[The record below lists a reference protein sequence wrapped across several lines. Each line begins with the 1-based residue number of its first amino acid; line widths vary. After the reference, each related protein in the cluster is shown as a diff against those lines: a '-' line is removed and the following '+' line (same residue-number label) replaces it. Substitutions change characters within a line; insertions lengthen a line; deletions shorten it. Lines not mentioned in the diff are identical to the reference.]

1 MEQLS
6 HSSLIKLH
14 YSEHEEGS
22 FNFYYEYV
30 HLTLEKWI
38 INLGDDVLD
47 SLKSQMLDLSNFLNA
62 SGIAFTFDPRFVGV
76 NQDMRLKYFISDF
89 SIIDAGQEQ
98 LRARNEAA
106 NKKAIESFFEKF
118 KTCTEDNALLST
130 SFFDHRETM
139 CESVSTRESWSL
151 ARNSIFFQSASR
163 SKITAKL
170 ERTKNRTNE
179 ILNRLK
185 NIRNLQF

>member
-38 INLGDDVLD
+38 INLGDDVLG

-106 NKKAIESFFEKF
+106 IKRPSSPS
-118 KTCTEDNALLST
+118 LGSRWLMSGRSLSVTRPSAVAGIPASATTGRRHT
-130 SFFDHRETM
+130 SG
-139 CESVSTRESWSL
+139 
-151 ARNSIFFQSASR
+151 
-163 SKITAKL
+163 
-170 ERTKNRTNE
+170 
-179 ILNRLK
+179 
-185 NIRNLQF
+185 